1 MAQIYSSVPVSRSS
15 VLKLKR
21 TDRIQLPFVLL
32 IKPLLFKRKVCDQDS
47 MGSDGHLGLFYIQMN
62 MYLKRHHHLL
72 IAKMTLNQQA
82 NDILNKS
89 GGNIRVLLKM
99 MDET

>member
-1 MAQIYSSVPVSRSS
+1 
-15 VLKLKR
+15 
-21 TDRIQLPFVLL
+21 
-32 IKPLLFKRKVCDQDS
+32 

-62 MYLKRHHHLL
+62 IYLKRHHHLL